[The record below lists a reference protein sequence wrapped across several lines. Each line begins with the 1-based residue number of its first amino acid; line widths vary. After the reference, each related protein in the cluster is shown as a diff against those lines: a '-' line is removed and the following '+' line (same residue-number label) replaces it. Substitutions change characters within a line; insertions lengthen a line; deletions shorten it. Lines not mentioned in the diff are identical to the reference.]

1 MEDWRLTLSNAR
13 QTLVLAVSKPG
24 FFQSVF
30 FKPGFVLCVLLL
42 AALLSSDVVAKRIY
56 QFTDENGIVH
66 VTDVPPDTDQ
76 PVSSRP
82 IKVDP
87 KSPIVVHK
95 SKTSPRFPERFENKL
110 YGPVEVEV
118 KFTENDNI
126 ISTPSLPR
134 RFVLAPRFN
143 DKLISLKPE
152 RENRGYKMQIS
163 YRTVPG
169 DPKASHDANAVYIPP
184 FAPGAQFFVSQGFH
198 GKATHN
204 TPGAKYAIDIPM
216 PEGTPV
222 MAARDGVVMDVQDD
236 FYEGGD
242 DLKRFGQRANRVV
255 ILHADGTMAIYAHLA
270 PESAAIR
277 PGKVVL
283 AGEMIGRS
291 GNTGYSTGPH
301 LHFAIQ
307 KNAGMKIVSLP
318 FRFRNEAGQKLTPKK
333 GDLLTGY
340 EYFP

>member
-1 MEDWRLTLSNAR
+1 MEDWRLTLLNVKQKFMVPRTKPQGRWFGLALSLCM
-13 QTLVLAVSKPG
+13 TLMFATTP
-24 FFQSVF
+24 
-30 FKPGFVLCVLLL
+30 
-42 AALLSSDVVAKRIY
+42 VVAKRIY

-66 VTDVPPDTDQ
+66 VTDVPPETDQ
-76 PVSSRP
+76 PVQSRAV
-82 IKVDP
+82 KVDP

-95 SKTSPRFPERFENKL
+95 SNTAPRFPERFENTL
-110 YGPVEVEV
+110 YGPVEIEI
-118 KFTENDNI
+118 KFTENDNVV
-126 ISTPSLPR
+126 STPSLPR

-143 DKLISLKPE
+143 DKLISLKPA
-152 RENRGYKMQIS
+152 RENRGYKMQMS
-163 YRTVPG
+163 YRSVPG
-169 DPKASHDANAVYIPP
+169 DPKARHDLNAVYIPP
-184 FAPGAQFFVSQGFH
+184 FKPGAEFYVSQGFN
-198 GKATHN
+198 GSATHN

-222 MAARDGVVMDVQDD
+222 VAARDGVVMDVQDD

-255 ILHADGTMAIYAHLA
+255 VLHADGTMAIYAHLA

-283 AGEMIGRS
+283 AGEVIGRS

-307 KNAGMKIVSLP
+307 RNAGMKIVSVP
-318 FRFRNEAGQKLTPKK
+318 FKFRTQEGQRITPKK
-333 GDLLTGY
+333 GDRLRGY